1 MSEFLHPNAEVFVR
15 KSSVTVLGGK
25 DALTNLDRCLTASL
39 VDLENFDRC
48 DALLCD
54 ANGRIQDRITICVL
68 DTQIIA
74 LGSENS
80 GTGTREALL
89 RGIGWDEDVSLL
101 DGDNAISHL
110 SIIGQNIHRVLV
122 GLGIDCLE
130 LSSSCWL
137 EFGNSLI
144 SSSMT
149 NSVETVD
156 VALPKSELP
165 RFLDILKDNGCHEIT
180 TDKWDAMR
188 MLIGITE
195 IEDLI
200 GNLPFEVGLDELVK
214 LDKGCYPGQ
223 EVHARLDSR
232 GKVARRLVRLVSAN
246 KFVSGRTKVE
256 GIGTLF
262 VTSTSSN
269 NDANI
274 AYALVPSAACEL
286 DELTIT
292 PDWVVGLEPLIQN

>member
-1 MSEFLHPNAEVFVR
+1 MR
-15 KSSVTVLGGK
+15 KSSVTVLGGE
-25 DALTNLDRCLTASL
+25 DALAHLDRCLTASF
-39 VDLENFDRC
+39 VDLENLDRR

-68 DTQIIA
+68 DNQIIV
-74 LGSENS
+74 LGSEKS
-80 GTGTREALL
+80 GTSTRETLL
-89 RGIGWDEDVSLL
+89 RGIGWDDDVSFLE
-101 DGDNAISHL
+101 GDNAISHL
-110 SIIGQNIHRVLV
+110 SLIGQNIHRVLV
-122 GLGIDCLE
+122 GLGIDCSE
-130 LSSSCWL
+130 LSPSCWI
-137 EFGNSLI
+137 EFGNSLLT
-144 SSSMT
+144 SSMT

-156 VALPKSELP
+156 VALPKSEL
-165 RFLDILKDNGCHEIT
+165 RGFLGILQDNGCHEIP

-200 GNLPFEVGLDELVK
+200 GNLPFEVGLGELVK

-232 GKVARRLVRLVSAN
+232 GRLARRLVRLVSAN
-246 KFVSGRTKVE
+246 EFVLGRHKVE
-256 GIGTLF
+256 GIGTLY

-269 NDANI
+269 NDTNV

-286 DELTIT
+286 DELTISS
-292 PDWVVGLEPLIQN
+292 DRVVGLEPLIQN

>member
-1 MSEFLHPNAEVFVR
+1 MR
-15 KSSVTVLGGK
+15 KSSVTILGGE
-25 DALTNLDRCLTASL
+25 DALAHLDRCLTASL
-39 VDLENFDRC
+39 VDLENFDRR

-68 DTQIIA
+68 DNQIIA
-74 LGSENS
+74 LGSEKS
-80 GTGTREALL
+80 GTSTRETLL
-89 RGIGWDEDVSLL
+89 RGIGWNEDVSLL

-110 SIIGQNIHRVLV
+110 SIIGQNIYRALA
-122 GLGIDCLE
+122 GLGIDCAE
-130 LSSSCWL
+130 LSSSRWL
-137 EFGNSLI
+137 EFGNSLL

-156 VALPKSELP
+156 VALPKSELQG
-165 RFLDILKDNGCHEIT
+165 FLDILQDNGCHEIPT
-180 TDKWDAMR
+180 YKWDAMR

-195 IEDLI
+195 IADII

-223 EVHARLDSR
+223 EIHARLDSR
-232 GKVARRLVRLVSAN
+232 GKLARRLVRLVSPN
-246 KFVSGRTKVE
+246 EFVLGRHKVE
-256 GIGTLF
+256 GIGTLY

-269 NDANI
+269 NDANV

-286 DELTIT
+286 DELTIAS
-292 PDWVVGLEPLIQN
+292 DRVIGLEPLIQN

>member
-1 MSEFLHPNAEVFVR
+1 MR
-15 KSSVTVLGGK
+15 KSSVTVLGGE
-25 DALTNLDRCLTASL
+25 DALAHLDRCLTASL
-39 VDLENFDRC
+39 VDLENLDRR

-68 DTQIIA
+68 DNQIIV
-74 LGSENS
+74 LGSEKS
-80 GTGTREALL
+80 GTSTRETLL
-89 RGIGWDEDVSLL
+89 RGIGWDDDVSFLE
-101 DGDNAISHL
+101 GDNAISHL
-110 SIIGQNIHRVLV
+110 SLIGQNIHRVLV
-122 GLGIDCLE
+122 GLGIDCSE
-130 LSSSCWL
+130 LSPSCWI
-137 EFGNSLI
+137 EFGNSLLT
-144 SSSMT
+144 SSMT

-156 VALPKSELP
+156 VALPKSEL
-165 RFLDILKDNGCHEIT
+165 RGFLGILQDNGCHEIP

-200 GNLPFEVGLDELVK
+200 GNLPFEVGLGELVK

-232 GKVARRLVRLVSAN
+232 GRLARRLVRLVSAN
-246 KFVSGRTKVE
+246 EFVLGRHKVE
-256 GIGTLF
+256 GIGTLY

-269 NDANI
+269 NDTNV

-286 DELTIT
+286 DELTISS
-292 PDWVVGLEPLIQN
+292 DRVVGLEPLIQN

>member
-1 MSEFLHPNAEVFVR
+1 MR
-15 KSSVTVLGGK
+15 KSSVTILGGE
-25 DALTNLDRCLTASL
+25 DALAHLDRCLTASL
-39 VDLENFDRC
+39 VDLEDFDRR

-68 DTQIIA
+68 DNQIIA
-74 LGSENS
+74 LGSEKS
-80 GTGTREALL
+80 GTSTRETLL

-110 SIIGQNIHRVLV
+110 SIIGQNIYRALA
-122 GLGIDCLE
+122 GLGIDCAE
-130 LSSSCWL
+130 LSSSRWL
-137 EFGNSLI
+137 EFGNSLL

-156 VALPKSELP
+156 VALPKSELQG
-165 RFLDILKDNGCHEIT
+165 FLDILQDNGCHEIP

-195 IEDLI
+195 IADII

-223 EVHARLDSR
+223 EIHARLDSR
-232 GKVARRLVRLVSAN
+232 GKLARRLVRLVSPN
-246 KFVSGRTKVE
+246 EFVLGRHKVE
-256 GIGTLF
+256 GIGTLY

-269 NDANI
+269 NDTNV

-286 DELTIT
+286 DELTIAS
-292 PDWVVGLEPLIQN
+292 DRVIGLEPLIQN

>member
-1 MSEFLHPNAEVFVR
+1 MR
-15 KSSVTVLGGK
+15 KSSVTILGGE
-25 DALTNLDRCLTASL
+25 DALAHLDRCLTASL
-39 VDLENFDRC
+39 VDLENFDRR

-68 DTQIIA
+68 DNQIIA
-74 LGSENS
+74 LGSEKS
-80 GTGTREALL
+80 GTSTRETLL
-89 RGIGWDEDVSLL
+89 RGIGWNEDVSLL

-110 SIIGQNIHRVLV
+110 SIIGQNIYRALA
-122 GLGIDCLE
+122 GLGIDCAE
-130 LSSSCWL
+130 LSSSRWL
-137 EFGNSLI
+137 EFGNSLL

-156 VALPKSELP
+156 VALPKSELQG
-165 RFLDILKDNGCHEIT
+165 FLDILQDNGCHEIPT
-180 TDKWDAMR
+180 YKWDAMR

-195 IEDLI
+195 IADII

-223 EVHARLDSR
+223 EIHARLDSR
-232 GKVARRLVRLVSAN
+232 GKLARRLVRLVSPN
-246 KFVSGRTKVE
+246 EFVLGRHKVE
-256 GIGTLF
+256 GIGTLY

-269 NDANI
+269 NDTNV

-286 DELTIT
+286 DELTIAS
-292 PDWVVGLEPLIQN
+292 DRVIGLEPLIQN

>member
-1 MSEFLHPNAEVFVR
+1 MR
-15 KSSVTVLGGK
+15 KSSVTILGGE
-25 DALTNLDRCLTASL
+25 DALAHLDRCLTASL
-39 VDLENFDRC
+39 VDLENFDRR

-68 DTQIIA
+68 DNQIIA
-74 LGSENS
+74 LGSEKS
-80 GTGTREALL
+80 GTSTRETLL

-110 SIIGQNIHRVLV
+110 SIIGQNIYRALA
-122 GLGIDCLE
+122 GLGIDCAE
-130 LSSSCWL
+130 LSSSRWL
-137 EFGNSLI
+137 EFGNSLL

-156 VALPKSELP
+156 VALPKSELQG
-165 RFLDILKDNGCHEIT
+165 FLDILQDNGCHEIP

-195 IEDLI
+195 IEDII

-223 EVHARLDSR
+223 EIHARLDSR
-232 GKVARRLVRLVSAN
+232 GKLARRLVRLVSSN
-246 KFVSGRTKVE
+246 EFVLGRHKVE
-256 GIGTLF
+256 GIGTLY

-269 NDANI
+269 NDANL

-286 DELTIT
+286 DELTIAS
-292 PDWVVGLEPLIQN
+292 DRVIGLEPLIQN

>member
-1 MSEFLHPNAEVFVR
+1 MR
-15 KSSVTVLGGK
+15 KSSVTILGGE
-25 DALTNLDRCLTASL
+25 DALTHLDRCLTASL
-39 VDLENFDRC
+39 VDLENFDRR

-68 DTQIIA
+68 DNQIIA
-74 LGSENS
+74 LGSEKS
-80 GTGTREALL
+80 GTSTRETLL

-110 SIIGQNIHRVLV
+110 SIIGQNIYRALA
-122 GLGIDCLE
+122 GLGIDCSE
-130 LSSSCWL
+130 LSSSRWL
-137 EFGNSLI
+137 EFGNSLL

-156 VALPKSELP
+156 VALPKSELQG
-165 RFLDILKDNGCHEIT
+165 FLDILQDNGCHEIP

-195 IEDLI
+195 IADII

-223 EVHARLDSR
+223 EIHARLDSR
-232 GKVARRLVRLVSAN
+232 GKLARRLVRLVSSN
-246 KFVSGRTKVE
+246 EFVLGRHKVE
-256 GIGTLF
+256 GIGTLY

-269 NDANI
+269 NDTNV

-286 DELTIT
+286 DELTIAL
-292 PDWVVGLEPLIQN
+292 DRVIGLEPLIQN

>member
-1 MSEFLHPNAEVFVR
+1 MR
-15 KSSVTVLGGK
+15 KSSVTVLGGE
-25 DALTNLDRCLTASL
+25 DALAHLDRCLTASL
-39 VDLENFDRC
+39 VDLENLDRR

-68 DTQIIA
+68 DNQIIV
-74 LGSENS
+74 LGSEKS
-80 GTGTREALL
+80 GTSTRETLL
-89 RGIGWDEDVSLL
+89 RGIGWDDDVSFLE
-101 DGDNAISHL
+101 GDNAISHL
-110 SIIGQNIHRVLV
+110 SLIGQNIHRVLV
-122 GLGIDCLE
+122 GLGIDCSE
-130 LSSSCWL
+130 LSPSCWI
-137 EFGNSLI
+137 EFGNSLLT
-144 SSSMT
+144 SSMT

-156 VALPKSELP
+156 VALPKSEL
-165 RFLDILKDNGCHEIT
+165 RGFLGILQDNGCHEIP

-200 GNLPFEVGLDELVK
+200 GNLPFEVGLGELVK

-232 GKVARRLVRLVSAN
+232 GRLARRLVRLVSAN
-246 KFVSGRTKVE
+246 EFVLGRHKVE
-256 GIGTLF
+256 GIGTLY

-269 NDANI
+269 NDTNV

-286 DELTIT
+286 DELTISS
-292 PDWVVGLEPLIQN
+292 DRVVGLESLIQN